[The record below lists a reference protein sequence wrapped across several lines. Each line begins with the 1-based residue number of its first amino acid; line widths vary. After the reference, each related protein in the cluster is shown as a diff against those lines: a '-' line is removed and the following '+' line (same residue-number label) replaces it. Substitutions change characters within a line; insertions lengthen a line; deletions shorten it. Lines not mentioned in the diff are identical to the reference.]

1 MSSSKK
7 RGKSSSEGPSSQ
19 KKRREISKDDDP
31 SSPFAWTPSGVQI
44 LLPTSQRLIFIGTA
58 TLTVHS
64 GEVDIAGTILTARS
78 LPAEISTDDTNP
90 VIISVVATEGRIPLA
105 SSGTA
110 GFSLAGR
117 TSSSSSPEDRGFE
130 VHLENEYEAVSHIL
144 EIPAAWKHAASG
156 IAESILAGQAV
167 GAPPPIIAVCGSKKV
182 GKSTFARYLSNVLL
196 NTHPSVAYLDTGNLK
211 FGIFPY
217 ETNELSFLFEFLNL
231 KKNNLL
237 GLLPS
242 LFFFFPISYIQIVAS
257 LSLLPPV

>member
-1 MSSSKK
+1 MSSSKN
-7 RGKSSSEGPSSQ
+7 RGKTSSEGPSSQ
-19 KKRREISKDDDP
+19 KKQREISKDDDP

-78 LPAEISTDDTNP
+78 LPADISTDDTNP

-117 TSSSSSPEDRGFE
+117 TISTSLEDRGFE
-130 VHLENEYEAVSHIL
+130 VHLENEYEAASHVL
-144 EIPAAWKHAASG
+144 EIPASWKHAASG
-156 IAESILAGQAV
+156 IAESIQAGQAI

-196 NTHPSVAYLDTGNLK
+196 NTHPSVAYLDTGKRNLV
-211 FGIFPY
+211 F
-217 ETNELSFLFEFLNL
+217 FLMKL
-231 KKNNLL
+231 KNLL
-237 GLLPS
+237 
-242 LFFFFPISYIQIVAS
+242 SYS
-257 LSLLPPV
+257 H